1 MSSCEKYN
9 PMTLQKKFHA
19 VQIPVAINKLG
30 FVKNKNAHIIMVLK
44 SRGILKFKPFQ
55 FQMIASFIS
64 GPLCRFLPPKE
75 LQYSDERI

>member
-1 MSSCEKYN
+1 MREVQSDDS
-9 PMTLQKKFHA
+9 TKKFHA

-30 FVKNKNAHIIMVLK
+30 LSKINAHIIMVLK